1 MEKELRSRITLS
13 GNLEKKIIGNT
24 GLEVTTIGMGGAPLG
39 NLDEKTARK
48 TLEKSYEL
56 GINYFDTAPLYGA
69 GNSEKHYG
77 RFLPEIDRE
86 SFVISSKVGRLILSE
101 EEAKHHYSND
111 MVTPA
116 IETNLKASSYKNNV
130 VFNFSREG
138 VLRSIEESLERL
150 SIDNLDI
157 VYIHDPDDNY
167 EIALDETLPTLLEL
181 KSKGVIK
188 AIGAGMNE
196 WEMLLDFAK
205 NGAFDCFLLA
215 GRYTLLDYSA
225 LDLLLPKCIDKDISI
240 IIGGP
245 YNSGILASDLNEKST
260 YFYQPSPKEVIN
272 KAKKIKIICDKY
284 KVPLKSAALQFGLNH
299 NSVASTI
306 PGPRSPEEVINNLEM
321 LSFEIDPNLWEELR
335 KNKLIP

>member
-1 MEKELRSRITLS
+1 MLTHISTRRDF
-13 GNLEKKIIGNT
+13 LE
-24 GLEVTTIGMGGAPLG
+24 
-39 NLDEKTARK
+39 
-48 TLEKSYEL
+48 EKSYEL

-101 EEAKHHYSND
+101 EEAKHHYSNE

-116 IETNLKASSYKNNV
+116 IESNLKASSYKNNV

-138 VLRSIEESLERL
+138 VLRSIEESLKRL
-150 SIDNLDI
+150 NIDNLDI

-167 EIALDETLPTLLEL
+167 EIALNETLPTLLEL
-181 KSKGVIK
+181 KSKGIIK

-205 NGAFDCFLLA
+205 NGEFDCFLLA

-245 YNSGILASDLNEKST
+245 YNSGILASDLNDACEKLGIWVEKSMYGKK
-260 YFYQPSPKEVIN
+260 YFGIDRSTFIIDTNGKILFSWNKVKVKGHVDEV
-272 KAKKIKIICDKY
+272 
-284 KVPLKSAALQFGLNH
+284 L
-299 NSVASTI
+299 SVAKS
-306 PGPRSPEEVINNLEM
+306 L
-321 LSFEIDPNLWEELR
+321 
-335 KNKLIP
+335 